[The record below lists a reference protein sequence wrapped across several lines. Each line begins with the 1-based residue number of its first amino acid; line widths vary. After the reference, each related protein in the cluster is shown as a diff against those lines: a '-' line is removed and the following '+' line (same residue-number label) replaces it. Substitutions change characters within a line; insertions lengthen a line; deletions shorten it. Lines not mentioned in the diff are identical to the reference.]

1 MSFQSCMD
9 FLFLQNTKYV
19 LKNTG
24 VQATLDP
31 IDTEGDN
38 N

>member
-1 MSFQSCMD
+1 MLFQSFMD
-9 FLFLQNTKYV
+9 FLSLQNIKYV

-24 VQATLDP
+24 VQATLDY
-31 IDTEGDN
+31 IDTERGN

>member
-1 MSFQSCMD
+1 MLFQSFMD
-9 FLFLQNTKYV
+9 FLSLQNTKYV